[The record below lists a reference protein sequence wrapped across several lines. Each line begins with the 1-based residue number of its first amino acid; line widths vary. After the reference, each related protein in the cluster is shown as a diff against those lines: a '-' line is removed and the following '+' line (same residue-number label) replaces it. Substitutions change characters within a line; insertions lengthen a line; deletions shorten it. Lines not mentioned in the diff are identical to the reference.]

1 MTRTPYQPPAARGH
15 RTRLRAG
22 VALMA
27 LAIGGLFLA
36 TPFGVA
42 RAEEGAEAQKLTIT
56 KQAYWSRSLGHVA
69 PKSLTD
75 HFPPT
80 VVCLVLPAFCNSP
93 LAPVLAEGDKLAQ
106 STQPESLPG
115 GDQIAEA
122 MAGGKENL
130 PTGVLAGA
138 RRYLSAIQFDTPAI
152 PAGHRATA
160 FEIQLTP
167 DPDFT
172 FHYDSPA
179 FRQAVLSALR
189 LIQTE
194 DPEAFMTELKKVGD
208 DGHPLKNETVL
219 GVEACPIVGG
229 FAWDAGGN
237 QDAATA
243 PERDTDERKEGA
255 VLPKQVDC
263 NLGSNAKQRDGKWVF
278 DLTLTA
284 NAWADGKIPNNGIL
298 LRPVLP
304 PNLAYGDPDLSTFDQ
319 AVFFSP
325 TGTTVGDNLPTFSL
339 ATKERSKP
347 VSLAPARSIQPQV
360 LGAQSETFTETF
372 GALDD
377 PAPVL
382 DAPDPAPS
390 VDAPPQRG
398 ATLPAGI
405 GVPVTEWWVW
415 LLLPMFLAGVY
426 LTTQALT
433 AEPAM
438 VMAQRSGA
446 MTRLIEARRRGE
458 LT

>member
-1 MTRTPYQPPAARGH
+1 
-15 RTRLRAG
+15 
-22 VALMA
+22 MA
-27 LAIGGLFLA
+27 FAIGGLFLA

-69 PKSLTD
+69 PKALTD

-80 VVCLVLPAFCNSP
+80 VVCLVAPQFCNSP
-93 LAPVLAEGDKLAQ
+93 LAPALAEGDKIAQ
-106 STQPESLPG
+106 QTQPESIPG
-115 GDQIAEA
+115 GDATAEA

-152 PAGHRATA
+152 PTGHRATK

-179 FRQAVLSALR
+179 FRQTVLSVLR
-189 LIQTE
+189 LIQSE
-194 DPEAFMTELKKVGD
+194 DPEAFMTELEKVGNER
-208 DGHPLKNETVL
+208 HPPKSETLL
-219 GVEACPIVGG
+219 GVEACPIVGD

-237 QDAATA
+237 QDAAKA
-243 PERDTDERKEGA
+243 PERDTDERKDGA
-255 VLPKQVDC
+255 VFPKQVDC
-263 NLGSNAKQRDGKWVF
+263 SLGSNAKHRDGKWVF
-278 DLTLTA
+278 DLTLA
-284 NAWADGKIPNNGIL
+284 VNAWADGKIPNNGLL

-325 TGTTVGDNLPTFSL
+325 TGTTISDNLPTFSL
-339 ATKERSKP
+339 ATKEKSKP
-347 VSLAPARSIQPQV
+347 VTLASGRTIQPQV
-360 LGAQSETFTETF
+360 LGAQATSETFTETF

-382 DAPDPAPS
+382 DAADPAPA

-398 ATLPAGI
+398 ATLPAGL

-438 VMAQRSGA
+438 VTVQRSGA